1 VSADEQERVESGL
14 GNMPGLRRGR
24 KWYCDVGG
32 TRVGLVKCRETSE
45 LLGMSSEQVGE
56 DVGAVTRCE
65 GCSPYNYPLSR
76 KASTR
81 CECVEA

>member
-1 VSADEQERVESGL
+1 MLTSRNELSRDF

-65 GCSPYNYPLSR
+65 GCSPYNCGPGELG
-76 KASTR
+76 TNHN
-81 CECVEA
+81 